1 MSVRSLICIVALL
14 MAVPAAAQQGA
25 SSSATNPKEL
35 GKVSWLRDY
44 DQAIAQSKKTG
55 KPLFLFFQ
63 EVPG

>member
-1 MSVRSLICIVALL
+1 MSGRSLICSIILL
-14 MAVPAAAQQGA
+14 MAVPVAAQQGT

-35 GKVSWLRDY
+35 GKVAWLRDY